1 MSTQPK
7 KNTKTEDDKKGV
19 PATTSPRQVAVMPSF
34 MKGDEGKGTEGL
46 TSSDYEMPRLKLL
59 QGLSEELQNFDGL
72 KAGQFFHTLAEEGI
86 GAEVEVVPIYTSKR
100 YVLWRPR
107 HDGGGILARADDAI
121 HWNPSMGEFT
131 IKPQKGVDRS
141 VTWKLANTVAASRLD
156 QWGTYDPSDPNSQ
169 PAATLCYV
177 VVVGLPEY
185 PDLSPVALMLQ
196 RTAVGP
202 ARKLMGKLKI
212 SRTPCFGLRFMMSSF
227 IDDRNGQKFNN
238 YRFTANGFV
247 EDEPLYNH
255 FKGLHEQFSRTGV
268 KVRDEDNIGDDNMPG
283 ESKAAKAAEEK
294 SF

>member
-1 MSTQPK
+1 MAQAKKQETKAEEKKDNLPAKTAPTQM
-7 KNTKTEDDKKGV
+7 
-19 PATTSPRQVAVMPSF
+19 PAF
-34 MKGDEGKGTEGL
+34 MKGDEGRGTEGL
-46 TSSDYEMPRLKLL
+46 SSSDYEMPRLKLL

-72 KAGQFFHTLAEEGI
+72 KAGEFFHTLAEEGI
-86 GAEVEVVPIYTSKR
+86 GREVEVVPIYTSKR

-121 HWNPSMGEFT
+121 HWSPPSGEFT
-131 IKPQKGVDRS
+131 VKPQKGVDRQ
-141 VTWKLANTVAASRLD
+141 VVWKLAPTVAASRLD
-156 QWGTYDPSDPNSQ
+156 QWGTYDPTDPQSQ

-177 VVVGLPEY
+177 VVVGLPDY

-227 IDDRNGQKFNN
+227 IDDRNGQKFSN

-247 EDEPLYNH
+247 EDEQLYNH
-255 FKGLHEQFSRTGV
+255 FKGLHEQFNASGV
-268 KVRDEDNIGDDNMPG
+268 KVKDESQDEDLPTEGKG
-283 ESKAAKAAEEK
+283 ATKAAAET